1 MNTCFLNRSQPGLE
15 GLLRQQVRRCL
26 ISPVA
31 LSAFIKYVRGNGVI
45 GKSLLFPPSVSAL
58 PLFPLVPQTVP
69 NASQKTEFNIT
80 QNQKEMVSF

>member
-1 MNTCFLNRSQPGLE
+1 MNTHFLNRSQPGLE

-26 ISPVA
+26 ISLVA

-58 PLFPLVPQTVP
+58 PLFPQSLKPFS
-69 NASQKTEFNIT
+69 NASQKGNLT
-80 QNQKEMVSF
+80 